1 MVDFKKMATEI
12 DNADPYPKY
21 SYNSGLCYSDGE
33 PCYGE
38 DLDWLYDKA
47 ENGIT

>member
-1 MVDFKKMATEI
+1 MVDFKEMTIKT
-12 DNADPYPKY
+12 DKVNPYPKY

-38 DLDWLYDKA
+38 DLDSLFHEA
-47 ENGIT
+47 EIGGK